1 MADKQAGAVA
11 HNGMEFFHN
20 MGFGLCVDGG
30 EDIVENQQ
38 FRPAGD
44 RAADGGALALSAG
57 EGYAALAEHGLVL
70 FREGFDVGTEVRV
83 MKRYDGVAHREPD
96 LEVRGDTL
104 LPLPEEEI
112 VVLSDAAFED
122 SFVEPEVLRIHSGW
136 IWQAELSQSLPRE
149 LTEVVNS
156 DHKMP

>member
-1 MADKQAGAVA
+1 MYALDASHLEGLELETREQQLEYFIGYESCIPHPGLGHPRARNPECLRCDRGLA
-11 HNGMEFFHN
+11 HT
-20 MGFGLCVDGG
+20 
-30 EDIVENQQ
+30 Q
-38 FRPAGD
+38 
-44 RAADGGALALSAG
+44 RA
-57 EGYAALAEHGLVL
+57 
-70 FREGFDVGTEVRV
+70 RE
-83 MKRYDGVAHREPD
+83 RYDGVAHREPD